1 MLGGLAV
8 RIGDLLFVVRW
19 DHTID
24 DPEEWKSRCRGFLKS
39 LSVEDIPIPE
49 EGTEAEQLQRIGEWA
64 LRAFLDSQ
72 DLRHGKYFG
81 YLSVEV
87 KRVPS

>member
-1 MLGGLAV
+1 MDTVAGLE
-8 RIGDLLFVVRW
+8 FVVRW

-24 DPEEWKSRCRGFLKS
+24 DPEEWKSLCRGFLKS
-39 LSVEDIPIPE
+39 LSIEDIPIPE
-49 EGTEAEQLQRIGEWA
+49 EGTDTEQLQRIGEWE

-81 YLSVEV
+81 YLSIEV
-87 KRVPS
+87 KRVPR